1 MYLNAFIRLVTG
13 RFVSSL
19 AMQFD
24 NVSCAEKITKMVTSL
39 MDWTGRK
46 RMIDITDIIHDQ
58 CKMELMDL
66 ILLL

>member
-1 MYLNAFIRLVTG
+1 
-13 RFVSSL
+13 
-19 AMQFD
+19 MQFD